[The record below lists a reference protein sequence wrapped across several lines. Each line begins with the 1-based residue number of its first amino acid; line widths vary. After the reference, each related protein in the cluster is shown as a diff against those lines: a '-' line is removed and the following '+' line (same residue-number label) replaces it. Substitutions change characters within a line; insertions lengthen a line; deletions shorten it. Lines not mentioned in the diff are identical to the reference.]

1 MGNLEETLNRMK
13 QTLCDGQLSREQDQK
28 DLNGD
33 TCPICHGEEWVY
45 ERDEYGVEY
54 AAPCKC
60 RERKVM
66 DRRLRFA
73 ELPDSLK
80 TIRLN
85 TFNLRRYTRDESREI
100 AAVACRGVKFYL
112 ENLDAMLEKG
122 MGLYLWSEEKGS
134 GKTRMAA
141 SIANALMLEHGIQ
154 VKFATSLNILQEI
167 KSTWGQNG
175 NKQQEGYLLDALQT
189 VKVLVIDDFG
199 TEEAKDWIREKFY
212 QILNER
218 YLNKLPTILTSN
230 FPLDGLNYDRR
241 ITNRLQENTFQIHF
255 PEESVRETIAK
266 ENADYMLSNV
276 VG

>member
-13 QTLCDGQLSREQDQK
+13 QTLCEGQLSREPEQK

-45 ERDEYGVEY
+45 ERDENGVEY

-85 TFNLRRYTRDESREI
+85 TFSLGRYISPEAKQI

-112 ENLDAMLEKG
+112 KNLDAMLEKG
-122 MGLYLWSEEKGS
+122 MGMYLWSEEKGS

-167 KSTWGQNG
+167 KNTWGQDG

-266 ENADYMLSNV
+266 ENAEYMLNSM

>member
-1 MGNLEETLNRMK
+1 M
-13 QTLCDGQLSREQDQK
+13 CDGQLSREQDQK

-45 ERDEYGVEY
+45 ERDEHGVEY
-54 AAPCKC
+54 ATPCKC

-112 ENLDAMLEKG
+112 ENLDAMIEKG

-167 KSTWGQNG
+167 KNTWGQDG

-212 QILNER
+212 QIINER

-255 PEESVRETIAK
+255 PEESVREAIAK
-266 ENADYMLSNV
+266 ENAEYMLNSMI
-276 VG
+276 G